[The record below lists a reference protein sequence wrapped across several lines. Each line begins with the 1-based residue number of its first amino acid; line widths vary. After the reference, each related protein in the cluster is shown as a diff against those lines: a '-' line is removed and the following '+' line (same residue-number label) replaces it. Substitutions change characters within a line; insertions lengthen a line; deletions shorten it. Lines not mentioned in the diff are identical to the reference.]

1 MKFYLLHRGHLS
13 EPFLDVCA
21 FRRIFDTPDDVSHH
35 VKLSG
40 QWECR
45 LDLVIPLTWSR
56 GRRNF

>member
-21 FRRIFDTPDDVSHH
+21 FRRIFDTPEDVSHH

-40 QWECR
+40 NVVWT
-45 LDLVIPLTWSR
+45 L
-56 GRRNF
+56 